1 METECK
7 STEMC
12 WTNKSEGKKKK
23 KKSNKQH
30 KPQK

>member
-1 METECK
+1 METERK

-12 WTNKSEGKKKK
+12 WTNKLEGK